1 MEEKTEKEEIAH
13 ENAELAKK
21 WISQIEISE
30 KYYKDYWKKCE
41 SLIKTYT
48 AQGDKTGDDL
58 DEALYQVNIF
68 WSNVQTLKP
77 AIYANLPVIQA
88 QRRFLDKDPTA
99 NTAALMLERATHYQ
113 TENYDFNSLIEKC
126 VRDNLIIGRG
136 TTWIRHDASLKQDRL
151 QVSPIEGGKY
161 ISEEGDEYESDSV
174 TEEDGKY
181 YAVQEDITDDK
192 VIADYVHFQDFL
204 TSTARVW
211 EEVRWVA
218 RKASYTKDAFKERF
232 GEEMLKKVRFTAVE
246 KEEKVYFEED
256 KKEQEN
262 IKKIFV
268 YEIWCKD
275 TKTIYWV
282 TKSCK
287 TQVLDQSSDFLGLKD
302 FFPCP
307 KPLFATLDNQSVKPI
322 ADFLFYQDQANQLNA
337 VGYRIRVL
345 TEALKVAGI
354 YDATSEGLA
363 DLLNATDGEMIP
375 VKNFDVV
382 REKGGV
388 DGLISFIPLKSII
401 EALNTLYQ
409 TRDSIKQEI
418 YEISGVSDVLR
429 GASNPHE
436 SATAQELKGEYAGIR
451 LSDRQKLV
459 QNFIKEILSL
469 KAEIIANKFS
479 DETIMRTSSAQQF
492 AITEDGQQIDLSQA
506 LGLLKDNFERDYRIE
521 IETNSTIATN
531 QAKTKEE
538 IKDFMEGF
546 MQLIANV
553 SGGIPA
559 PLMPVV
565 KEASLFYI
573 RTFRA
578 GRALETSIEKAL
590 DALKSQQEQAAQQ
603 PPPPDPMIQ
612 AEQIKA
618 QSNQAEMQMKVDADM
633 QNHQGTMALKQ
644 EQAYMD
650 FEIAQRKLDIEELQ
664 AEIEIERLGLER
676 AKLEAEL
683 GNQDKDYELRSA
695 EMLMKDS
702 DRDGIAAMDEN
713 KPRTKR
719 KVEGTLP
726 NGVLVTEETEGVG
739 I

>member
-1 MEEKTEKEEIAH
+1 
-13 ENAELAKK
+13 
-21 WISQIEISE
+21 
-30 KYYKDYWKKCE
+30 
-41 SLIKTYT
+41 
-48 AQGDKTGDDL
+48 
-58 DEALYQVNIF
+58 
-68 WSNVQTLKP
+68 
-77 AIYANLPVIQA
+77 
-88 QRRFLDKDPTA
+88 
-99 NTAALMLERATHYQ
+99 MLERATHYQ

-126 VRDNLIIGRG
+126 VRDNLTIGRG
-136 TTWIRHDASLKQDRL
+136 VPWVRHEASIKSERL
-151 QVSPIEGGKY
+151 QITPIAGGKY
-161 ISEEGDEYESDSV
+161 VDDKGDEVDSDSV
-174 TEEDGKY
+174 TEEDGEY
-181 YAVQEDITDDK
+181 YSTQEEVTDDK
-192 VIADYVHFQDFL
+192 VIADYIHYQDFL
-204 TSTARVW
+204 TSIARVW
-211 EEVRWVA
+211 EEVRWVS
-218 RKASYTKDAFKERF
+218 RRASYTKEAFKERF
-232 GEEMLKKVRFTAVE
+232 GEDVFKKVKFTAVE
-246 KEEKVYFEED
+246 KEEVSHYGENEDEKEKV
-256 KKEQEN
+256 KKV
-262 IKKIFV
+262 FV

-275 TKTIYWV
+275 TKKVYWV

-287 TQVLDQSSDFLGLKD
+287 TQVLDESEDFLNLKN

-307 KPLFATLDNQSVKPI
+307 KPLFATLDNQSIKPI
-322 ADFLFYQDQANQLNA
+322 PDFVFYQDQANQLNA
-337 VGYRIRVL
+337 VGYRIRIL

-363 DLLNATDGEMIP
+363 DLLNASDGEMIP

-459 QNFIKEILSL
+459 QEFIKEILAI

-479 DETIMRTSSAQQF
+479 DETIYRISSAQQF
-492 AITEDGQQIDLSQA
+492 AITEDGQQIDMSQA
-506 LGLLKDNFERDYRIE
+506 LALLKNNFERDYRIE

-531 QAKTKEE
+531 QVKTKEE
-538 IKDFMEGF
+538 IKEFMEGF

-590 DALKSQQEQAAQQ
+590 DALKAQQEQAAQQ
-603 PPPPDPMIQ
+603 PPPPDPIIQ

-618 QSNQAEMQMKVDADM
+618 QSNQAEMQIKVQADM
-633 QNHQGTMALKQ
+633 QNHQGTLSIKQ
-644 EQAYMD
+644 TQSQMD
-650 FEIAQRKLDIEELQ
+650 FEIAQGKLQIEQARLQIEQQKLEIEKMKIEADMINADKHIELKT
-664 AEIEIERLGLER
+664 AEIMMR
-676 AKLEAEL
+676 
-683 GNQDKDYELRSA
+683 
-695 EMLMKDS
+695 DS
-702 DRDGIAAMDEN
+702 DRDGIAAFDEGA
-713 KPRTKR
+713 
-719 KVEGTLP
+719 EGNNNRMSGFSGGNETITVKTVSEQPINITLP
-726 NGVLVTEETEGVG
+726 NMSTPRRRTVLTTLPDGTKVAETVDIPEIGV